1 LLATKVEECA
11 PRLGVGVSDLDAA
24 KEALGVIAS
33 RAWQRRRARRDL
45 QPADAVTLTAP
56 QIVICPSQPM
66 TPKKR
71 RRGIGAAALKV
82 SGNGAKEIDI
92 AVGGGKIGQTRTRNQ
107 APVPKLRRE
116 IL

>member
-1 LLATKVEECA
+1 MVVMDLPGRASEPEKLKGRNSVVGDLL
-11 PRLGVGVSDLDAA
+11 
-24 KEALGVIAS
+24 
-33 RAWQRRRARRDL
+33 
-45 QPADAVTLTAP
+45 PADDVTLTAP

-71 RRGIGAAALKV
+71 RRGTWPGKGWLGAAALKV

-92 AVGGGKIGQTRTRNQ
+92 AVGSGEIGQTRTRSQ
-107 APVPKLRRE
+107 APVPKLRHE